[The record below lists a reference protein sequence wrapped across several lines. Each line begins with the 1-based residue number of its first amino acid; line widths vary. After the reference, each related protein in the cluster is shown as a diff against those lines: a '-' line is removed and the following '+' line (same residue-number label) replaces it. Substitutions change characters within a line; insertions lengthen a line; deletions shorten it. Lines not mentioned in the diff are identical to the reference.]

1 MPPLDI
7 AKVLTRKQE
16 RECARLDDF
25 EFRVRIR
32 AIRLLV
38 EDLNAR
44 SRTAVP
50 LDPLAFARQAANE
63 AAEVTLAAIDTALGD
78 RSPGLGTIWRR
89 HGRAVARA
97 YEQVIVERGDPS
109 PYRMA

>member
-16 RECARLDDF
+16 HECARLDDF

-38 EDLNAR
+38 DDLNERTGTAR
-44 SRTAVP
+44 P
-50 LDPLAFARQAANE
+50 LDAMTFARQAANE
-63 AAEVTLAAIDTALGD
+63 PAEATLAAIDAALGEA
-78 RSPGLGTIWRR
+78 SPGAGTIWRR

-97 YEQVIVERGDPS
+97 FEQVTVERGDPS
-109 PYRMA
+109 PFRMA

>member
-1 MPPLDI
+1 MPPLDV

-16 RECARLDDF
+16 HECARLDDF

-38 EDLNAR
+38 DDLNE
-44 SRTAVP
+44 RTGIATP
-50 LDPLAFARQAANE
+50 LDALAFARQAANE
-63 AAEVTLAAIDTALGD
+63 RVDATLAAIDAALGAA
-78 RSPGLGTIWRR
+78 SPGPGTIFRR

-109 PYRMA
+109 PFRMA